1 MEVVIIDREHECG
14 VTAAGIIADAVQR
27 GARTL
32 GLATGSSPL
41 SVYRELIRRHRQEG
55 LSFTGVQVFLLDEY
69 VGLPPSHPQSYAHV
83 IRAEFTDH
91 VDIDS
96 ARVHSP
102 DGVATDI
109 FAAAREYDAAIAAA
123 GPVDVQLLGIGANG
137 HIGFNEP
144 GSSLGSR
151 TRVKTLTEQT
161 RRDNARFFADIDEVP
176 RHVITQ
182 GLGTIC
188 DARHLV
194 LIATGAHKAEAI
206 ARAVEGPLTASC
218 PASVLQLHPH
228 VTVVI
233 NDAAAGQLEN
243 ADFYRYALK
252 HKPPQQGF

>member
-1 MEVVIIDREHECG
+1 MEVVIRQHEQQCG
-14 VTAAGIIADAVQR
+14 VTTADIIADAVGR
-27 GARTL
+27 GAITL

-41 SVYRELIRRHRQEG
+41 SVYRELIRRHRKGG
-55 LSFTGVQVFLLDEY
+55 LSFSDVQAFLLDEY

-91 VDIDS
+91 IDIDS
-96 ARVHSP
+96 RRVYSP
-102 DGVATDI
+102 NGAAEDI
-109 FAAAREYDAAIAAA
+109 FTAATEYDALIAAA
-123 GPVDVQLLGIGANG
+123 GPVDVQLLGIGSNG

-161 RRDNARFFADIDEVP
+161 RHDNARFFTSIDEVP

-194 LIATGAHKAEAI
+194 LIATGSHKAEAV
-206 ARAVEGPLTASC
+206 AAAVEGPLTASC

-228 VTVVI
+228 VTVVVD
-233 NDAAAGQLEN
+233 DAAAGQLKN

-252 HKPPQQGF
+252 HKPPQQKY

>member
-1 MEVVIIDREHECG
+1 MEVVIRQHEQQCG
-14 VTAAGIIADAVQR
+14 VTAADIFADAVTS
-27 GARTL
+27 GATTL

-55 LSFTGVQVFLLDEY
+55 LTFADVQAFLLDEY
-69 VGLPPSHPQSYAHV
+69 VGLPPDHPQSYAHV

-96 ARVHSP
+96 TRVHSP
-102 DGVATDI
+102 NGVADDI
-109 FAAAREYDAAIAAA
+109 FVAAEEYDALIADA
-123 GPVDVQLLGIGANG
+123 GPIDVQLLGIGSNG

-161 RRDNARFFADIDEVP
+161 RHDNARFFTGIDDVP

-182 GLGTIC
+182 GLGTISA
-188 DARHLV
+188 ARHLV
-194 LIATGAHKAEAI
+194 LIATGSHKAEAF
-206 ARAVEGPLTASC
+206 AAAVEGPLTASC
-218 PASVLQLHPH
+218 PGSVLQLHPH
-228 VTVVI
+228 VTVVVD
-233 NDAAAGQLEN
+233 DAAAAQLKN

-252 HKPPQQGF
+252 YKPAQQKH

>member
-1 MEVVIIDREHECG
+1 MEVVIRQHEQQCG
-14 VTAAGIIADAVQR
+14 VTAADIIADAVGS
-27 GARTL
+27 GATTL
-32 GLATGSSPL
+32 GLATGSSPV
-41 SVYRELIRRHRQEG
+41 SVYRELIRRHRQER
-55 LSFTGVQVFLLDEY
+55 LSFADAQAFLLDEY
-69 VGLPPSHPQSYAHV
+69 VGLPPNHPQSYAHV

-91 VDIDS
+91 IDIGS
-96 ARVHSP
+96 ERVHSP
-102 DGVATDI
+102 DGVADDI
-109 FAAAREYDAAIAAA
+109 FVAAVEYDDLIADA
-123 GPVDVQLLGIGANG
+123 GPVDVQILGIGANG

-161 RRDNARFFADIDEVP
+161 RRDNARFFTGIDEVP

-194 LIATGAHKAEAI
+194 LIAAGSHKAEAV
-206 ARAVEGPLTASC
+206 AAAVEGPLTTSC

-228 VTVVI
+228 VTVVV
-233 NDAAAGQLEN
+233 DEAAAAQLKN

-252 HKPPQQGF
+252 YKPAGQKY